1 MYDFYLFFVP
11 VFQVRGQLAGNVEVN
26 HLHPH
31 ALLIQQ
37 PCLIFII
44 TSCEVI
50 TAVIIQTPGTAS
62 WPLLILLF
70 LSGIDYSL
78 ASRANHCWLTPGWAY
93 YPFISELNF
102 IFIGVSFLF
111 HIRPKFHGLEK
122 LALLK
127 SLPRICPLRSPFRGS
142 PLGLVR
148 SLIFLC

>member
-26 HLHPH
+26 HLHHH

-37 PCLIFII
+37 PCFILII

-62 WPLLILLF
+62 WPLFILLF

-93 YPFISELNF
+93 YPFISELNS
-102 IFIGVSFLF
+102 IFIGVLFLF
-111 HIRPKFHGLEK
+111 PIRPK
-122 LALLK
+122 
-127 SLPRICPLRSPFRGS
+127 LPG
-142 PLGLVR
+142 
-148 SLIFLC
+148 

>member
-26 HLHPH
+26 HLHHH

-37 PCLIFII
+37 PCFILII

-62 WPLLILLF
+62 WLPFILLF
-70 LSGIDYSL
+70 LSGINYL
-78 ASRANHCWLTPGWAY
+78 FVSRANHCWLTPGWAY

-111 HIRPKFHGLEK
+111 PILPKFHGLEK
-122 LALLK
+122 PALINLF
-127 SLPRICPLRSPFRGS
+127 LRICPLRSPCPWES
-142 PLGLVR
+142 PWPR
-148 SLIFLC
+148 

>member
-1 MYDFYLFFVP
+1 M
-11 VFQVRGQLAGNVEVN
+11 FQVRGQLAGNVEVN

-78 ASRANHCWLTPGWAY
+78 ASRANHFLAY
-93 YPFISELNF
+93 PRVGILPFYFRTKFYFYWGF
-102 IFIGVSFLF
+102 IFIPYSAK
-111 HIRPKFHGLEK
+111 IPGLK
-122 LALLK
+122 NHALVK
-127 SLPRICPLRSPFRGS
+127 SLLRICPLRSPFRGS